1 MDKLVNRIGRVV
13 EPGKVDFLERE
24 LKNPEG
30 KEVLIRIVSSSICGS
45 DLHIFKGKHPSAPLP
60 VTIGHEFSGDIIAVG
75 DQVKNVKAGDRV
87 TVEPCLVCGEC
98 LACRTG
104 NYGYCE
110 NISFTYRNGDGAL
123 AQYIMV
129 QEPYVYKLPDSMS
142 YDEGALIEPL
152 SVAAHAVRRADI
164 KLGERVIIIGS
175 GAIGMLIAALSR
187 RSGASEVVVVDH
199 NDAKLQMALEMG
211 ATRTIN
217 SKNEDIYQVV
227 NELTDGYGMDK
238 SFECVGLEATFL
250 QAMMSIKKNGL
261 ATIIGIFENPNITIP
276 ATRFITHE
284 IKVQGSQ
291 GYCWDFPVALSVAD
305 TIPLKKLITHKF
317 PLDQLQEA
325 LETCLSREKGAIKVL
340 IEP

>member
-1 MDKLVNRIGRVV
+1 MDKLVNKIGRVI
-13 EPGKVDFLERE
+13 EPGKVDFLERT

-30 KEVLIRIVSSSICGS
+30 KEVLIKIVSSSICGS

-60 VTIGHEFSGDIIAVG
+60 VTIGHEFSGDVIAVG
-75 DQVKNVKAGDRV
+75 DQVKNVKIGDRV

-98 LACRTG
+98 MACRTG

-110 NISFTYRNGDGAL
+110 NISFTYRNGDGAM
-123 AQYIMV
+123 AHYITV

-142 YDEGALIEPL
+142 YEEGALIEPL
-152 SVAAHAVRRADI
+152 SVATHAVRRADV
-164 KLGERVIIIGS
+164 KLGEKVIIIGS
-175 GAIGMLIAALSR
+175 GAIGILIAALSKK
-187 RSGASEVVVVDH
+187 SGASEVVVVDH
-199 NDAKLQMALEMG
+199 NDGRLHTAQEMG

-217 SKNEDIYQVV
+217 SKNEDIYQIV

-238 SFECVGLEATFL
+238 SFECVGVEATFI

-284 IKVQGSQ
+284 IKIQGSQ

-305 TIPLKKLITHKF
+305 SIPLKKLITHKF
-317 PLDQLQEA
+317 QLDQLQEA
-325 LETCLSREKGAIKVL
+325 LKTCLDREKGAIKVL